1 MKLSPSLLLFCGAGF
16 LACQP
21 SAHAQFARAAGKPQP
36 QIQLIG
42 TNVVALGK
50 VSSFDIKHVPFLF
63 TNSSDAAVRI
73 TSLRPTCSCV
83 RGETDKDIVPA
94 GGTATVLFHFTP
106 FTVHGPFQRGLWV
119 GFSDPTVRRLHLA
132 VNGEVIP
139 LITGQ
144 PSGPIALQALDVNVT
159 WTNRFTLIPADAQT
173 KLGAPLFQ
181 TNANLKV
188 DFRWFE
194 TNRAGKAAYDI
205 TLIVTPQTSGKHK
218 ALVSL
223 PILNQ
228 PSLPPVRF
236 DLSARIGLAL
246 GVSPE
251 VVTLTASDAPVI
263 RRLLIRTDEPGAD
276 AGSLTWEPQIAGLSV
291 RAKTSKAGGN
301 LIVTLQFTPE
311 AVTSL
316 LAKKEAP
323 LTFSYPRHASVT
335 IPLRASAAKDAAA
348 ETDEKE

>member
-1 MKLSPSLLLFCGAGF
+1 MKISLSHLFFCGAVF

-21 SAHAQFARAAGKPQP
+21 GAYAQFARPAVKSQP
-36 QIQLIG
+36 QIHLVG
-42 TNVVALGK
+42 TNVAALGK
-50 VSSFDIKHVPFLF
+50 VSSFDIKHVRFLF
-63 TNSSDAAVRI
+63 TNSSETAVRI

-94 GGTATVLFHFTP
+94 GGTATVLLHFTP

-119 GFSDPTVRRLHLA
+119 GFSDPAVRRLHLA

-159 WTNRFTLIPADAQT
+159 WTNRFTLTPSDAQT

-194 TNRAGKAAYDI
+194 TNRAGKTAYDI
-205 TLIVTPQTSGKHK
+205 ELIVTPQASGKHK

-246 GVSPE
+246 GASPE
-251 VVTLTASDAPVI
+251 VVTLAASDTPVT
-263 RRLLIRTDEPGAD
+263 RRLLIRTDEPSAD
-276 AGSLTWEPQIAGLSV
+276 AGSLTWEPKIEGLSV
-291 RAKTSKAGGN
+291 HAKTSKAGGN
-301 LIVTLQFTPE
+301 LIVTLQFTP
-311 AVTSL
+311 AAITGL
-316 LAKKEAP
+316 LAKKETP
-323 LTFSYPRHASVT
+323 LTFSYPRHSSVT
-335 IPLRASAAKDAAA
+335 IPLRGSAEKDAAP
-348 ETDEKE
+348 DEKE